1 MYEIWGK
8 LSVTKKFTFIQ
19 VISSLIVFLPLIF
32 FINYKM
38 NETSQVQLEN
48 NLKQFSKVLE
58 ANYAVMVEQITQIS
72 DGTAELFKQYLINH
86 HGQITKNTFSK
97 GEILNI
103 GTIQAADIL
112 ANNTSMS
119 DNKIIDEFNG
129 DTRHLVSIFSLNE
142 DKKFVRI
149 AGAKYSDKSRHL
161 GEVFG
166 DENPAY
172 QKLTAKIPRAYY
184 FSQYI
189 DGIDYL
195 NAYKPI
201 LDKDKNVI
209 GAYVVSHDL
218 SEIYEILGEEMDALN
233 IGEVGKI
240 FLIDAQNDRFMFGY
254 KGKPSD
260 YEYFANLKKGSFE
273 YQKQDGYNYRAIVD
287 YNPVLRV
294 FIILEARENDFTAA
308 NNQISG
314 YITLTTILLVLS
326 LLIVSSA
333 SIKTMVMRRIDKL
346 NKLLQGFFAYI
357 NHDSP
362 IPPRPIKIRKM
373 DDIGKITAS
382 INESI
387 KKTQISLDADKA
399 ALTSAIK
406 VAKLVESGDLS
417 ARITQT
423 AQNPELAELAKM
435 LNNMLADLQSK
446 IGADLNE
453 LRRVFDSYRAL
464 CFNTSIQKPAGDI
477 ESTINVL
484 GAQIRKMLKDSFS
497 NAAKLD
503 ETSNILNNVVIEL
516 LEDSNEQAQSIKQT
530 ADALKIMNASVRQA
544 ATRTGDVVGQSA
556 QIKSVIATIDEIA
569 DQTNLLSLNASIEA
583 ARAGVH
589 GRGFA
594 VVADEIRS
602 LAERTSASL
611 GDVEANINLLVAS
624 IEETSKSIGEQ
635 DKAISII
642 NQAVTAL
649 EQSTSKTIQIAYKSR
664 TISRDIVEISGRIKE
679 DVSNKKF

>member
-1 MYEIWGK
+1 
-8 LSVTKKFTFIQ
+8 
-19 VISSLIVFLPLIF
+19 
-32 FINYKM
+32 
-38 NETSQVQLEN
+38 
-48 NLKQFSKVLE
+48 
-58 ANYAVMVEQITQIS
+58 
-72 DGTAELFKQYLINH
+72 
-86 HGQITKNTFSK
+86 
-97 GEILNI
+97 
-103 GTIQAADIL
+103 
-112 ANNTSMS
+112 
-119 DNKIIDEFNG
+119 
-129 DTRHLVSIFSLNE
+129 
-142 DKKFVRI
+142 
-149 AGAKYSDKSRHL
+149 
-161 GEVFG
+161 
-166 DENPAY
+166 
-172 QKLTAKIPRAYY
+172 
-184 FSQYI
+184 
-189 DGIDYL
+189 
-195 NAYKPI
+195 
-201 LDKDKNVI
+201 
-209 GAYVVSHDL
+209 
-218 SEIYEILGEEMDALN
+218 
-233 IGEVGKI
+233 
-240 FLIDAQNDRFMFGY
+240 
-254 KGKPSD
+254 
-260 YEYFANLKKGSFE
+260 
-273 YQKQDGYNYRAIVD
+273 
-287 YNPVLRV
+287 
-294 FIILEARENDFTAA
+294 
-308 NNQISG
+308 
-314 YITLTTILLVLS
+314 
-326 LLIVSSA
+326 
-333 SIKTMVMRRIDKL
+333 
-346 NKLLQGFFAYI
+346 
-357 NHDSP
+357 
-362 IPPRPIKIRKM
+362 
-373 DDIGKITAS
+373 
-382 INESI
+382 
-387 KKTQISLDADKA
+387 
-399 ALTSAIK
+399 
-406 VAKLVESGDLS
+406 
-417 ARITQT
+417 
-423 AQNPELAELAKM
+423 M

-649 EQSTSKTIQIAYKSR
+649 EQSTSKTIQIAHKSR

>member
-1 MYEIWGK
+1 
-8 LSVTKKFTFIQ
+8 
-19 VISSLIVFLPLIF
+19 
-32 FINYKM
+32 
-38 NETSQVQLEN
+38 
-48 NLKQFSKVLE
+48 
-58 ANYAVMVEQITQIS
+58 
-72 DGTAELFKQYLINH
+72 
-86 HGQITKNTFSK
+86 
-97 GEILNI
+97 
-103 GTIQAADIL
+103 
-112 ANNTSMS
+112 
-119 DNKIIDEFNG
+119 
-129 DTRHLVSIFSLNE
+129 
-142 DKKFVRI
+142 
-149 AGAKYSDKSRHL
+149 
-161 GEVFG
+161 
-166 DENPAY
+166 
-172 QKLTAKIPRAYY
+172 
-184 FSQYI
+184 
-189 DGIDYL
+189 
-195 NAYKPI
+195 
-201 LDKDKNVI
+201 
-209 GAYVVSHDL
+209 
-218 SEIYEILGEEMDALN
+218 
-233 IGEVGKI
+233 
-240 FLIDAQNDRFMFGY
+240 MFGY

-260 YEYFANLKKGSFE
+260 YKYFANLKKGSFE

>member
-19 VISSLIVFLPLIF
+19 IICSLMVFLPLIF

-38 NETSQVQLEN
+38 DESTQSQLEN

-72 DGTAELFKQYLINH
+72 DGSAEMFKQYIINY
-86 HGQITKNTFSK
+86 HGQIKRNTYSK

-103 GTIQAADIL
+103 NGLEIADIL
-112 ANNTSMS
+112 ANGISLS
-119 DNKIIDEFNG
+119 DNNAIDDFNG
-129 DTRHLVSIFSLNE
+129 DTGHLVSIFSLSKN
-142 DKKFVRI
+142 KRFVRI
-149 AGAKYSDKSRHL
+149 AGVKYSDKSRHL
-161 GEVFG
+161 GQSFG
-166 DENPAY
+166 AENPAY
-172 QKLTAKIPRAYY
+172 EKLTAQIPRSYY
-184 FSQYI
+184 FSEYI
-189 DGIDYL
+189 DGIYYL

-201 LDKDKNVI
+201 LDKDKKVI

-218 SEIYEILGEEMDALN
+218 SEIYEILGEEMEALN

-240 FLIDAQNDRFMFGY
+240 FLVDAKNNRFMFGY
-254 KGKPSD
+254 EGRPSD
-260 YEYFANLKKGSFE
+260 YEYFKELKKGSFE
-273 YQKQDGYNYRAIVD
+273 YKKDDGYNYRAIVD

-294 FIILEARENDFTAA
+294 FIILEAREHDFTAV
-308 NNQISG
+308 NKQISG
-314 YITLTTILLVLS
+314 YITLTTILLVVI
-326 LLIVSSA
+326 LLMVSSA

-346 NKLLQGFFAYI
+346 NRLLQGFFAYI

-362 IPPRPIKIRKM
+362 IPPRPLKIRKM

-399 ALTSAIK
+399 AVNSAIK

-417 ARITQT
+417 ARINQN
-423 AQNPELAELAKM
+423 AQNPELAELAKV
-435 LNNMLADLQSK
+435 LNNMLADMQSK

-453 LRRVFDSYRAL
+453 IRRVFDSYRAL
-464 CFNTSIQKPAGDI
+464 RFDTDIQKPVGNI

-497 NAAKLD
+497 NAVKLD

-516 LEDSNEQAQSIKQT
+516 LEDSNEQAASIKKT
-530 ADALKIMNASVRQA
+530 ADAIKIMNDSVRQA
-544 ATRTGDVVGQSA
+544 ATRTSDVVGQSA

-569 DQTNLLSLNASIEA
+569 DQTNLLSLNAAIEA

-624 IEETSKSIGEQ
+624 VEETGKSISEQ
-635 DKAISII
+635 DEAISII
-642 NQAVTAL
+642 NQAVTTL
-649 EQSTSKTIQIAYKSR
+649 EQSTSKTIEIAYKSR
-664 TISRDIVEISGRIKE
+664 TISRDIVEISGKIKE